1 MDPAFYL
8 AAIAATLLA
17 GISKGGFGGGL
28 GGLSVPI
35 LALTTAPSQ
44 AVAIMAPILITMD
57 LLGLAFYRNRTDRRI
72 LRIILPAGLAGTL
85 IGWALFSHLSD
96 HWIRVM
102 LGVISLVFVA
112 WNLSK
117 TKPAVEHPSRAKG
130 WFWAGL
136 SGLTSFVA
144 HAGSPPLSVYLL
156 GLKIDKEAYVGTV
169 AMFFLTMNLLKVVP
183 YWELGLFTPAALST
197 AAWMVPVAFAGIWT
211 GVMLQRRV
219 SPARFFQIANLMLL
233 ISGTKLLYD
242 GVRGLLG

>member
-1 MDPAFYL
+1 LDSTFYL

-17 GISKGGFGGGL
+17 GLSKGGFGGGL

-35 LALTTAPSQ
+35 LSLTIAPSQ

-57 LLGLAFYRNRTDRRI
+57 LMGYFIYRRQIDRRI
-72 LRIILPAGLAGTL
+72 LRIILPGGLAGTL
-85 IGWALFSHLSD
+85 IGWALFSHLND

-102 LGVISLVFVA
+102 LGVIALVFVA

-117 TKPAVEHPSRAKG
+117 SKPAAEHPSRIKG
-130 WFWAGL
+130 WFWAGM

-169 AMFFLTMNLLKVVP
+169 AMFFMTINLLKVVP
-183 YWELGLFTPAALST
+183 YWELGLFTPEVLRVAL
-197 AAWMVPVAFAGIWT
+197 WMVPVALGGIWI
-211 GVMLQRRV
+211 GVTLQRRV
-219 SPARFFQIANLMLL
+219 SPTRFFQIANLMLL

-242 GVRGLLG
+242 GIRGVLG